1 MKALEEVAAEVLPPG
16 YTYGWTGISYE
27 QQSSGSSSAIVFG
40 FGLLLVFLV
49 LAAQYESWAL
59 PGSVILA
66 VPFGVIGALLATW
79 ARGLENDVY
88 FQIGMLVMIGL
99 AAKNAILI
107 VEFAVELRH
116 KGMDLVRAAIDAGE
130 LRFRPIIMTSLAF
143 IGGTIPLAVATG
155 ARRCF
160 PSLSGNRYCGRY
172 DRCVDAGSAVCSNF
186 LCLV

>member
-1 MKALEEVAAEVLPPG
+1 M
-16 YTYGWTGISYE
+16 
-27 QQSSGSSSAIVFG
+27 FG

-99 AAKNAILI
+99 AAKNAILMWN
-107 VEFAVELRH
+107 LRLNFVT
-116 KGMDLVRAAIDAGE
+116 KVWTWCEPLSMPANFVSVR
-130 LRFRPIIMTSLAF
+130 
-143 IGGTIPLAVATG
+143 
-155 ARRCF
+155 
-160 PSLSGNRYCGRY
+160 LS
-172 DRCVDAGSAVCSNF
+172 
-186 LCLV
+186 